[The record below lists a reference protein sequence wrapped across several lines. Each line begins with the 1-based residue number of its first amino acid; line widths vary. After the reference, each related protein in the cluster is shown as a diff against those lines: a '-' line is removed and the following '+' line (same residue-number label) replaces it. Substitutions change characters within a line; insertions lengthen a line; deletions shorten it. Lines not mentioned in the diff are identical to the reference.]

1 MVQFKSVGG
10 QKKYFKYAECEE
22 GQLLVEGKFIGTSP
36 NKFGKENFDF
46 RPEEGPIVSLNH
58 AGQLAYLMDNYV
70 REGDTVQVIYDGK
83 GILDKGAFKGK
94 EVHNFKVN
102 VAESLDVES
111 VKKAQDNMKAQ
122 ESRDVNLSDLD

>member
-46 RPEEGPIVSLNH
+46 RPEEGPI
-58 AGQLAYLMDNYV
+58 V